1 MEGISYI
8 DTKNGI
14 ASFRKWQ
21 IIEIECRKWVTKAV
35 AATHF
40 KIFC

>member
-8 DTKNGI
+8 DTKNDV

-21 IIEIECRKWVTKAV
+21 IIEDGMQEMG
-35 AATHF
+35 H
-40 KIFC
+40 